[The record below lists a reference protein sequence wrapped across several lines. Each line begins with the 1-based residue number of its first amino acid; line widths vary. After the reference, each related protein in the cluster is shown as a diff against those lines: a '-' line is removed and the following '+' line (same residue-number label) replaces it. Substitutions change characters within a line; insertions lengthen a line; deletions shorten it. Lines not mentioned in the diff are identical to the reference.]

1 MISWKKLVCYLYAT
15 KSNVLFVKGMKYL
28 KPESLHFSVESEG
41 ETKFSARGSK
51 ASEVFA
57 VL

>member
-1 MISWKKLVCYLYAT
+1 MCCLYAT
-15 KSNVLFVKGMKYL
+15 KSNVLFLKGMKYL
-28 KPESLHFSVESEG
+28 KPESLHLSLESEG
-41 ETKFSARGSK
+41 ETKFSAKGSK

>member
-1 MISWKKLVCYLYAT
+1 MCYLYAT

-57 VL
+57 ML